1 MFGADQN
8 YFISSNE
15 IVSFLIKI
23 GSQVFDSHRI
33 IVNLH
38 NKDINM
44 ERTDFIENRTD
55 VIKNI
60 YTLYSYL
67 RSNSEEERDWALN
80 RFKQGKWYIV
90 EPFGNMLFFAPS
102 RFVGYKNNNIAKHTE
117 NHGDGTQ
124 TNEYFRRNKLY
135 KISEDEFLSKQF
147 KNFMFSIGIEKES
160 AQFFIPYNQD
170 ISDLQSDHK
179 CYFICPTH
187 CSGQKEDAWK
197 NFFEKR
203 IMAIGWNNTDYS
215 NYTLEE
221 ISKEYVDD
229 AKAIMAFTLI
239 KQIKEGDIICCTNNA
254 YGLWGIGIA
263 TSSYRFKEN
272 IHKAGVDD
280 DGEETYYSHYIN
292 VAWICFK
299 EQGFIPT
306 SDLHIHAPEK
316 MWQPYGTLIQKEIPQ
331 YITDYILK
339 ANHTNMETTN
349 RCNEYIAL
357 LEANKNL
364 ILTGAPGTGKTYL
377 AREIATA
384 MGAEWEFV
392 QFHPSYDY
400 TDFVEGLRPTPPDSR
415 GNIGFER
422 KNGVFKEF
430 CKRAI
435 SETDNTNNSE
445 DNVGAFKRYFYEL
458 IDDIRNG
465 KVKNIPLK
473 SKRSELLNVTSNNTI
488 KWQKKTNEE
497 SSANAVSLNRLLKL
511 YPYYKT
517 AKEVE
522 DMENIDQTIRNII
535 GGANTT
541 YYWGV
546 LHEIL
551 RRMEKCD
558 TTEIAKFIKPDMWI
572 PSSTGRTK
580 YHIDSFDGSKIAL
593 SGDSIKPYKIP
604 LSDVLI
610 AYNNKLWEGGQKNG
624 NDSYAAALAMY
635 LFKIGYT
642 PGNRLIQNELSNDNT
657 KKFVFIIDEINRGE
671 ISKIFGELF
680 FSIDPGYRGESG
692 RVKTQ
697 YQNMITNEDDP
708 FYEGFYVPENVYII
722 GTMNDIDRS
731 VESMDFAM
739 RRRFAWKEIKANE
752 NTGMLDSFGEL
763 KDEIVSKMNRLNN
776 AIWNEETNEGIE
788 GLSAAYHIGGAY
800 FKKMELYDYKNNL
813 PEAYRQLWENH
824 LRGVLFEYLRGSFN
838 AADNL
843 KKLEEVYYSEGVYE

>member
-1 MFGADQN
+1 M
-8 YFISSNE
+8 
-15 IVSFLIKI
+15 
-23 GSQVFDSHRI
+23 FDSHRI

-44 ERTDFIENRTD
+44 ERTDFIENRAD

-67 RSNSEEERDWALN
+67 GSNSEEERDWALN

-124 TNEYFRRNKLY
+124 TNEYFRRNRLY

-147 KNFMFSIGIEKES
+147 KNFMLSIGIDKES
-160 AQFFIPYNQD
+160 AQFFIPYNQE
-170 ISDLQSDHK
+170 ISDLQSGHK

-197 NFFEKR
+197 SFFKKG

-221 ISKEYVDD
+221 ITKEYVDD
-229 AKAIMAFTLI
+229 AKAITAFTLI

-280 DGEETYYSHYIN
+280 DGEEAYYSHYIN

-316 MWQPYGTLIQKEIPQ
+316 MWQPYGTLTQKDIPQ

-377 AREIATA
+377 AREIVTA

-435 SETDNTNNSE
+435 EENINGSTDIDSNDELPVMPSEQIILKKHGKSFDEVYDILVNDIKKDQAVLYSDFRNNRTKLNVKIRPGERIQGKEVIEFWKTN
-445 DNVGAFKRYFYEL
+445 DYQKAQIDYIKRIYDFY
-458 IDDIRNG
+458 ISKGQFDIRNERF
-465 KVKNIPLK
+465 NDF
-473 SKRSELLNVTSNNTI
+473 T
-488 KWQKKTNEE
+488 
-497 SSANAVSLNRLLKL
+497 
-511 YPYYKT
+511 
-517 AKEVE
+517 
-522 DMENIDQTIRNII
+522 NII
-535 GGANTT
+535 GNTLDYS
-541 YYWGV
+541 YYRGIV
-546 LHEIL
+546 QGLLDRTRQVKNDNYI
-551 RRMEKCD
+551 D
-558 TTEIAKFIKPDMWI
+558 TLKTEHFNHP
-572 PSSTGRTK
+572 
-580 YHIDSFDGSKIAL
+580 
-593 SGDSIKPYKIP
+593 
-604 LSDVLI
+604 DVLPLTQTVQPQPI
-610 AYNNKLWEGGQKNG
+610 ASSQPT
-624 NDSYAAALAMY
+624 ND
-635 LFKIGYT
+635 
-642 PGNRLIQNELSNDNT
+642 T
-657 KKFVFIIDEINRGE
+657 KEASKPFVFIIDEINRGE

-680 FSIDPGYRGESG
+680 FSIDPGYRGKSG

-697 YQNMITNEDDP
+697 YQNMIDEKDP

-752 NTGMLDSFGEL
+752 NTGMLDSFGGL
-763 KDEIVSKMNRLNN
+763 KNEIISKMNRLNN

-800 FKKMELYDYKNNL
+800 FKKLELYDYENNQ

-843 KKLEEVYYSEGVYE
+843 KKLEEVYYSKGIYE

>member
-1 MFGADQN
+1 MFWADQN

-33 IVNLH
+33 IVNLQ
-38 NKDINM
+38 NKDMNM

-135 KISEDEFLSKQF
+135 KISENEFLSKQF
-147 KNFMFSIGIEKES
+147 KNFMLSIGIEKES

-197 NFFEKR
+197 SFFKKG

-221 ISKEYVDD
+221 ITKEYVDD
-229 AKAIMAFTLI
+229 AKAITAFTLI

-316 MWQPYGTLIQKEIPQ
+316 MWQPYGTLIQKDIPQ

-339 ANHTNMETTN
+339 ANHTDMETTN
-349 RCNEYIAL
+349 RCNGYIAL

-377 AREIATA
+377 AREIVTA
-384 MGAEWEFV
+384 MGAEYEFV

-400 TDFVEGLRPTPPDSR
+400 TDFVEGLRPTPLDSR

-422 KNGVFKEF
+422 KDGVLKEF

-435 SETDNTNNSE
+435 
-445 DNVGAFKRYFYEL
+445 K
-458 IDDIRNG
+458 RNG
-465 KVKNIPLK
+465 SCDYASMLQQFKKDLRDSTIELK
-473 SKRSELLNVTSNNTI
+473 SFRSDTIIKVSINDNGVISVPEKSNWVASDDKMINYL
-488 KWQKKTNEE
+488 KT
-497 SSANAVSLNRLLKL
+497 R
-511 YPYYKT
+511 
-517 AKEVE
+517 
-522 DMENIDQTIRNII
+522 
-535 GGANTT
+535 
-541 YYWGV
+541 
-546 LHEIL
+546 
-551 RRMEKCD
+551 KC
-558 TTEIAKFIKPDMWI
+558 
-572 PSSTGRTK
+572 
-580 YHIDSFDGSKIAL
+580 H
-593 SGDSIKPYKIP
+593 
-604 LSDVLI
+604 
-610 AYNNKLWEGGQKNG
+610 
-624 NDSYAAALAMY
+624 
-635 LFKIGYT
+635 
-642 PGNRLIQNELSNDNT
+642 SNDTYT
-657 KKFVFIIDEINRGE
+657 KTIGDYILEKYKKEEGILNYVFIIDEINRGE

-680 FSIDPGYRGESG
+680 FSIDPGYRGEKG

-697 YQNMITNEDDP
+697 YQNMITDEVDP

-788 GLSAAYHIGGAY
+788 GLSTAYHIGGAY

>member
-1 MFGADQN
+1 MFWADQN

-135 KISEDEFLSKQF
+135 KISENEFLSKQF
-147 KNFMFSIGIEKES
+147 KNFMLSIGIKKES

-197 NFFEKR
+197 SFFKKG
-203 IMAIGWNNTDYS
+203 IMAIGWNDTDYS

-221 ISKEYVDD
+221 ITKEYVDD
-229 AKAIMAFTLI
+229 AKPITAFALI

-316 MWQPYGTLIQKEIPQ
+316 MWQPYGTLTQKDIPQ

-339 ANHTNMETTN
+339 ANHTDMETTN

-377 AREIATA
+377 AREIVTA
-384 MGAEWEFV
+384 MGAKYEFV

-400 TDFVEGLRPTPPDSR
+400 TDFVEGLRPTPLDSR

-422 KNGVFKEF
+422 KDGVLKEF

-435 SETDNTNNSE
+435 
-445 DNVGAFKRYFYEL
+445 K
-458 IDDIRNG
+458 RNG
-465 KVKNIPLK
+465 SCDYASMLQQFKKDLRNSTIELK
-473 SKRSELLNVTSNNTI
+473 SFRSDTI
-488 KWQKKTNEE
+488 IK
-497 SSANAVSLNRLLKL
+497 VS
-511 YPYYKT
+511 
-517 AKEVE
+517 
-522 DMENIDQTIRNII
+522 I
-535 GGANTT
+535 
-541 YYWGV
+541 
-546 LHEIL
+546 
-551 RRMEKCD
+551 
-558 TTEIAKFIKPDMWI
+558 
-572 PSSTGRTK
+572 
-580 YHIDSFDGSKIAL
+580 
-593 SGDSIKPYKIP
+593 
-604 LSDVLI
+604 
-610 AYNNKLWEGGQKNG
+610 
-624 NDSYAAALAMY
+624 
-635 LFKIGYT
+635 
-642 PGNRLIQNELSNDNT
+642 NDNGVISVPEKSNWVASDDKMINYLKTRKCHPNDTYT
-657 KKFVFIIDEINRGE
+657 KTIGDYILEKYKKEEDILNYVFIIDEINRGE

-680 FSIDPGYRGESG
+680 FSIDPGYRGEKV

-824 LRGVLFEYLRGSFN
+824 LRGVLFEYLRGAFN

>member
-1 MFGADQN
+1 
-8 YFISSNE
+8 
-15 IVSFLIKI
+15 
-23 GSQVFDSHRI
+23 
-33 IVNLH
+33 
-38 NKDINM
+38 M

-67 RSNSEEERDWALN
+67 RSNSEEERVWALN

-147 KNFMFSIGIEKES
+147 KNFMLSIGIEKES

-203 IMAIGWNNTDYS
+203 IMSIGWNNTDYS

-377 AREIATA
+377 AREIVTA
-384 MGAEWEFV
+384 MGAEYEFV

-400 TDFVEGLRPTPPDSR
+400 TDFVEGLRPTPLDSR

-422 KNGVFKEF
+422 KDGVLKEF

-435 SETDNTNNSE
+435 KRNVSCDYASMLQQFKKDLRNSTIE
-445 DNVGAFKRYFYEL
+445 
-458 IDDIRNG
+458 
-465 KVKNIPLK
+465 LK
-473 SKRSELLNVTSNNTI
+473 SFRSDTI
-488 KWQKKTNEE
+488 IK
-497 SSANAVSLNRLLKL
+497 VS
-511 YPYYKT
+511 
-517 AKEVE
+517 
-522 DMENIDQTIRNII
+522 I
-535 GGANTT
+535 
-541 YYWGV
+541 
-546 LHEIL
+546 
-551 RRMEKCD
+551 
-558 TTEIAKFIKPDMWI
+558 
-572 PSSTGRTK
+572 
-580 YHIDSFDGSKIAL
+580 
-593 SGDSIKPYKIP
+593 
-604 LSDVLI
+604 
-610 AYNNKLWEGGQKNG
+610 
-624 NDSYAAALAMY
+624 
-635 LFKIGYT
+635 
-642 PGNRLIQNELSNDNT
+642 NDNGVISVPEKSNWVASDDKMINYLKTRKCHPNDTYT
-657 KKFVFIIDEINRGE
+657 KTIGDYILEKYKKEEDILNYVFIIDEINRGE

-680 FSIDPGYRGESG
+680 FSIDPGYRGEKG

>member
-67 RSNSEEERDWALN
+67 RSNSEEERGWALN

-117 NHGDGTQ
+117 NHRDGTQ

-135 KISEDEFLSKQF
+135 KISENEFLSKQF
-147 KNFMFSIGIEKES
+147 KNFMLSIGIEKES

-197 NFFEKR
+197 SFFKKG

-221 ISKEYVDD
+221 ITKEYVDD
-229 AKAIMAFTLI
+229 AKAITAFTLI

-280 DGEETYYSHYIN
+280 GEETYYSHYIN

-316 MWQPYGTLIQKEIPQ
+316 MWQPYGTLTQKDIPQ

-339 ANHTNMETTN
+339 ANHTDMETTN
-349 RCNEYIAL
+349 RCNGYIAL

-377 AREIATA
+377 AREIVTA
-384 MGAEWEFV
+384 MGAEYEFV

-400 TDFVEGLRPTPPDSR
+400 TDFVEGLRPTPLDSR

-422 KNGVFKEF
+422 KDGVLKEF

-435 SETDNTNNSE
+435 
-445 DNVGAFKRYFYEL
+445 K
-458 IDDIRNG
+458 RNG
-465 KVKNIPLK
+465 SCDYASMLQQFKKDLRNSTIELK
-473 SKRSELLNVTSNNTI
+473 SFRSDTI
-488 KWQKKTNEE
+488 IK
-497 SSANAVSLNRLLKL
+497 VS
-511 YPYYKT
+511 
-517 AKEVE
+517 
-522 DMENIDQTIRNII
+522 I
-535 GGANTT
+535 
-541 YYWGV
+541 
-546 LHEIL
+546 
-551 RRMEKCD
+551 
-558 TTEIAKFIKPDMWI
+558 
-572 PSSTGRTK
+572 
-580 YHIDSFDGSKIAL
+580 
-593 SGDSIKPYKIP
+593 
-604 LSDVLI
+604 
-610 AYNNKLWEGGQKNG
+610 NG
-624 NDSYAAALAMY
+624 NGVISVPEKSNWVASDDKMINY
-635 LFKIGYT
+635 LKTRKCHPNDTYTKTIGDYI
-642 PGNRLIQNELSNDNT
+642 LEKY
-657 KKFVFIIDEINRGE
+657 KKEEDILNYVFIIDEINRGE

-680 FSIDPGYRGESG
+680 FSIDPGYRGEKG